1 MPYPSKKIRAYRACI
16 LQKTTEDKD
25 HTRVGG
31 GHAVSR
37 ELYTDVFMTMLLK
50 YLEDIKQ
57 WSFTQEITIRR
68 IQHLDTQLI
77 LRLLAFVYEDL
88 KALLY
93 ATYHS
98 TGSRKVDQVDLESGI
113 ALHIREIDH
122 VDGGKLRDKS
132 AEKSYEIIED
142 LSLYDVE
149 TWNDP
154 RDLAKLINAISLPQ
168 DVLSTSDRRLVELK
182 NQVQRLIKAHIPPKP
197 SVQMNKIAFSYK
209 ICGGPHNTQYCM
221 ENPEQPFVDY
231 ASSRTDKAGGVV
243 PNPIPQLPYVP
254 PINNDWDILFQLMFD
269 EFFNPPPSVVSP
281 IPVVDAP
288 RPIDPTGSPVSTSI
302 NQDAPFISYRQEERI
317 DFEEL
322 FAPVARLEA
331 TRIFIANDANK
342 NMTIY

>member
-1 MPYPSKKIRAYRACI
+1 MSLTHLKGLPAGALK
-16 LQKTTEDKD
+16 LGQD
-25 HTRVGG
+25 HTQ
-31 GHAVSR
+31 
-37 ELYTDVFMTMLLK
+37 T
-50 YLEDIKQ
+50 
-57 WSFTQEITIRR
+57 W
-68 IQHLDTQLI
+68 
-77 LRLLAFVYEDL
+77 
-88 KALLY
+88 
-93 ATYHS
+93 
-98 TGSRKVDQVDLESGI
+98 
-113 ALHIREIDH
+113 REIDH

-154 RDLAKLINAISLPQ
+154 RDLSKLIKAISLPQ
-168 DVLSTSDRRLVELK
+168 DVPSTSDHRLVELK
-182 NQVQRLIKAHIPPKP
+182 NQVQHLIKAHIPPKP

-221 ENPEQPFVDY
+221 ENLEQPFVDY
-231 ASSRTDKAGGVV
+231 ASSRTNKAGGIV

-254 PINNDWDILFQLMFD
+254 SIKNDWDIVFQLMFD

-281 IPVVDAP
+281 IPVANAP
-288 RPIDPTGSPVSTSI
+288 RPIDLTGSPVSTLI
-302 NQDAPFISYRQEERI
+302 NQDAPSIIEPKNFKEAMLESSSIEAMHEEIHEFERLQVWELLPYPDLVMLIKLKCYPQEEGI

-331 TRIFIANDANK
+331 IHIFIANDANK